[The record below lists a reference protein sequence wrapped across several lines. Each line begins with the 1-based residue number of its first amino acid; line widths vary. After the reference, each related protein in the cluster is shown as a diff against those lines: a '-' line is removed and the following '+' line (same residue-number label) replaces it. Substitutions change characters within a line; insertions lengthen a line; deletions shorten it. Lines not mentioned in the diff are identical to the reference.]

1 MSSQISFNA
10 VTTAA
15 DGSALTEP
23 VSYTAFIDTANP
35 PVKSFAVPAANV
47 TAAVAGVITVTFAA
61 LGFVPVNDTP
71 YFVDVT
77 ATDADGTSAPSDIV
91 TFTNKVVPSAPTGL
105 KVS

>member
-1 MSSQISFNA
+1 MSSEISFNA
-10 VTTAA
+10 VTTAV

-23 VSYTAFIDTANP
+23 VSYTAFIDTVNP
-35 PVKSFAVPAANV
+35 PVKSFVVPAANV

-61 LGFVPVNDTP
+61 LGFAPVDNTP

-77 ATDADGTSAPSDIV
+77 ATDAAGTSAPSGVV
-91 TFTNKVVPSAPTGL
+91 TFTNVAVPSAPTGL